1 MWSFFIDV
9 HVRWN
14 LYFYAMMK
22 LRMTLILILGLS
34 GLLTASPLDI
44 QDILK
49 GEDSA
54 VLRSYLNVYKEYAAA
69 DRDVRLLD
77 IILDT
82 DGLSSARKAQN
93 YIRKYGTEA
102 ESNWL
107 LLLLADYYISSGNV
121 VLAGGILD
129 KALRRDPN
137 IAEDRYYILIKS
149 RIDGSLPDAA
159 DHSRDKKPAAITLDL
174 NEANKI
180 LAQNDVLIDRTVQL
194 PGVPDKEPVKQ
205 AQKTSLLYHL
215 QIGAFSRKANAENRR
230 DYFLREGYPAVIR
243 VRATESG
250 TMYVVWVGDYPDR
263 ESAQSAREFLL
274 KRYSTDSFIVKD

>member
-1 MWSFFIDV
+1 M
-9 HVRWN
+9 
-14 LYFYAMMK
+14 
-22 LRMTLILILGLS
+22 LILGLS
-34 GLLTASPLDI
+34 GFLPASPLDI
-44 QDILK
+44 QEILK

-54 VLRSYLNVYKEYAAA
+54 VLRSYLNVYKEYAA
-69 DRDVRLLD
+69 DDQNVQLLD

-93 YIRKYGTEA
+93 YIRKYGSEV

-129 KALRRDPN
+129 KAFRRDPN
-137 IAEDRYYILIKS
+137 IAEDRYFILIKG
-149 RIDGSLPDAA
+149 RIDGNLTDAA
-159 DHSRDKKPAAITLDL
+159 VQHRDKQPAGITLDL
-174 NEANKI
+174 SEANKI
-180 LAQNDVLIDRTVQL
+180 LAQNDVLIDRSVEL
-194 PGVPDKEPVKQ
+194 PGVPEIAPGTQ

-215 QIGAFSRKANAENRR
+215 QIGAFSRKANAEERR
-230 DYFLREGYPAVIR
+230 DYFIREGYPAVIR
-243 VRATESG
+243 IRATESG

>member
-1 MWSFFIDV
+1 MLVFGF
-9 HVRWN
+9 
-14 LYFYAMMK
+14 
-22 LRMTLILILGLS
+22 S
-34 GLLTASPLDI
+34 GFLPASPLDI
-44 QDILK
+44 QEILK

-54 VLRSYLNVYKEYAAA
+54 VLRSYLNVYKEYAA
-69 DRDVRLLD
+69 DDQDVQLLD

-93 YIRKYGTEA
+93 YIRKYSTEI

-149 RIDGSLPDAA
+149 RIDGNLPDAA
-159 DHSRDKKPAAITLDL
+159 AQPQDKKPVSMTLDL
-174 NEANKI
+174 SEANKM
-180 LAQNDVLIDRTVQL
+180 LAQNDVLIDRSDEL
-194 PGVPDKEPVKQ
+194 PGVPAKEPDTQ
-205 AQKTSLLYHL
+205 AQKPPLLYHL
-215 QIGAFSRKANAENRR
+215 QIGAFSRKANAEERR
-230 DYFLREGYPAVIR
+230 DYFIREGYLAVIR
-243 VRATESG
+243 IRATESG

-263 ESAQSAREFLL
+263 ESAKSAREFLL